1 MKKFGLG
8 MIALSIIIFITGVS
22 MKIKQRA
29 AIGIIGGADGPT
41 SVFIA
46 GKVPEGLG
54 IMGILCGILLL
65 GAGLYLIFRKNR
77 NKAAALLRQNR
88 RRWTIKKKL

>member
-1 MKKFGLG
+1 MKKFGAG
-8 MIALSIIIFITGVS
+8 IVALSIIVFISGLI
-22 MKIKQRA
+22 MKTKQRA

-54 IMGILCGILLL
+54 ITGILCGMLLL
-65 GAGLYLIFRKNR
+65 TVGLYLIFRKNR
-77 NKAAALLRQNR
+77 NK
-88 RRWTIKKKL
+88 

>member
-1 MKKFGLG
+1 MKKLGLG
-8 MIALSIIIFITGVS
+8 MIALSIIIFIAGIS

-77 NKAAALLRQNR
+77 NK
-88 RRWTIKKKL
+88 

>member
-1 MKKFGLG
+1 MKKFGAG
-8 MIALSIIIFITGVS
+8 MIVLSIIIFITGVN

-41 SVFIA
+41 SVFVA

-54 IMGILCGILLL
+54 IMGIFCGILLL
-65 GAGLYLIFRKNR
+65 GVGLYLIFRKNR
-77 NKAAALLRQNR
+77 NK
-88 RRWTIKKKL
+88 

>member
-8 MIALSIIIFITGVS
+8 MIALSIIIFVTGIN
-22 MKIKQRA
+22 MKINQR
-29 AIGIIGGADGPT
+29 ISVGIIGGADGPT
-41 SVFIA
+41 SVFVA

-65 GAGLYLIFRKNR
+65 GVGLYLVFRKNR
-77 NKAAALLRQNR
+77 NK
-88 RRWTIKKKL
+88 

>member
-1 MKKFGLG
+1 
-8 MIALSIIIFITGVS
+8 MIVLSIIIFVTGINI
-22 MKIKQRA
+22 KINQR
-29 AIGIIGGADGPT
+29 ISVGIIGGADGPT

-65 GAGLYLIFRKNR
+65 GVGLYLVFRKNR
-77 NKAAALLRQNR
+77 NK
-88 RRWTIKKKL
+88 

>member
-29 AIGIIGGADGPT
+29 AIGIIGGADRPT

-77 NKAAALLRQNR
+77 NK
-88 RRWTIKKKL
+88 